1 MENLELLKKVIIL
14 QDRIIELL
22 DKIDNLKN
30 DCNAIKKNK
39 QKIEEEL
46 AQLYI
51 KYNNLEKSKRKY

>member
-14 QDRIIELL
+14 QDRVIELL
-22 DKIDNLKN
+22 DKIDNLKS
-30 DCNAIKKNK
+30 DCNTIKKNK

>member
-1 MENLELLKKVIIL
+1 MKELELLKKVIVL
-14 QDRIIELL
+14 QDRVIELL

-30 DCNAIKKNK
+30 DCNTIKKNK

>member
-1 MENLELLKKVIIL
+1 MKELELLKKIIIL
-14 QDRIIELL
+14 QDRVIELL

-30 DCNAIKKNK
+30 DCNTIKKNK

>member
-1 MENLELLKKVIIL
+1 MEKLELLKKVIIL
-14 QDRIIELL
+14 QDRVIELL

-30 DCNAIKKNK
+30 DCNTIKKNK
-39 QKIEEEL
+39 QKVEEEF

>member
-1 MENLELLKKVIIL
+1 MENLELLKKIIIL

-30 DCNAIKKNK
+30 DYNTIKKNK
-39 QKIEEEL
+39 QKVEEEL

>member
-1 MENLELLKKVIIL
+1 MENLELLKKIIIL
-14 QDRIIELL
+14 QDRVIELL

-30 DCNAIKKNK
+30 DCNTIKKNK

>member
-1 MENLELLKKVIIL
+1 MEELELLKKVIIL
-14 QDRIIELL
+14 QDRVIELL

-30 DCNAIKKNK
+30 DYNAIKKNK

>member
-1 MENLELLKKVIIL
+1 MEKLELLKKVIII
-14 QDRIIELL
+14 QDRVIELL

-30 DCNAIKKNK
+30 DYNTIKKNK
-39 QKIEEEL
+39 QKVEEEL

>member
-1 MENLELLKKVIIL
+1 MEKLELLKKVIIL
-14 QDRIIELL
+14 QDRVIELL

-30 DCNAIKKNK
+30 DYNTIKKNK
-39 QKIEEEL
+39 QKVEEEL

>member
-1 MENLELLKKVIIL
+1 MENLELLKKIIIL
-14 QDRIIELL
+14 QDKIIELL

-30 DCNAIKKNK
+30 DCNTIKKNK

>member
-1 MENLELLKKVIIL
+1 MEELELLKKVIIL
-14 QDRIIELL
+14 QDRVIELL

-30 DCNAIKKNK
+30 DCNTIKKNK
-39 QKIEEEL
+39 QKVEEEL

>member
-1 MENLELLKKVIIL
+1 MEKLELLKKVIIL
-14 QDRIIELL
+14 QDRVIELL

-30 DCNAIKKNK
+30 DCNIIKKNK

>member
-14 QDRIIELL
+14 QDRVIELL
-22 DKIDNLKN
+22 DKINNLKN
-30 DCNAIKKNK
+30 DCDTIKKNK

>member
-1 MENLELLKKVIIL
+1 MEKLELLKKIIII
-14 QDRIIELL
+14 QDRVIELL

-30 DCNAIKKNK
+30 DCDTIKKNK
-39 QKIEEEL
+39 QKVEEEL

>member
-1 MENLELLKKVIIL
+1 MEKLELLKKVIIL
-14 QDRIIELL
+14 QDRVIELL

-30 DCNAIKKNK
+30 DYNTIKKNK

>member
-14 QDRIIELL
+14 QDRVIELL
-22 DKIDNLKN
+22 DKLDNLKN
-30 DCNAIKKNK
+30 DCNTIKKNK

>member
-1 MENLELLKKVIIL
+1 MEKLELLKKVIIL
-14 QDRIIELL
+14 QDRVIELL

-30 DCNAIKKNK
+30 DCNTIKKNK

>member
-14 QDRIIELL
+14 QDRVIELL

-30 DCNAIKKNK
+30 DCNTIKKNK
-39 QKIEEEL
+39 QKAEEEL

>member
-1 MENLELLKKVIIL
+1 MEELELLKKVIIL
-14 QDRIIELL
+14 QDRVIKLL

-30 DCNAIKKNK
+30 DCNTIKKNK
-39 QKIEEEL
+39 QKVEEEL

>member
-1 MENLELLKKVIIL
+1 MKELELLKKVIIL
-14 QDRIIELL
+14 QDRVIELL

-30 DCNAIKKNK
+30 DCNTIKKNK
-39 QKIEEEL
+39 QKVEEEL

>member
-1 MENLELLKKVIIL
+1 MEKLELLKKVIIR
-14 QDRIIELL
+14 QDRVIELL

-30 DCNAIKKNK
+30 DCDTIKKNK
-39 QKIEEEL
+39 QKVEEEL

>member
-1 MENLELLKKVIIL
+1 MKELELLKKVIIL
-14 QDRIIELL
+14 QDRVIELL

-30 DCNAIKKNK
+30 DYNTIKKNK

>member
-14 QDRIIELL
+14 QDRVIELL

-30 DCNAIKKNK
+30 DCNTIKKNK

-46 AQLYI
+46 TQLYI

>member
-1 MENLELLKKVIIL
+1 MEKLELLKKVIIL

-30 DCNAIKKNK
+30 DCNTIKKNK
-39 QKIEEEL
+39 QKVEEEL

>member
-1 MENLELLKKVIIL
+1 MENLELLKKIIIL

-30 DCNAIKKNK
+30 DYNTIKKNK

>member
-1 MENLELLKKVIIL
+1 MEKLELLKKIIIL
-14 QDRIIELL
+14 QDRVIELL

-30 DCNAIKKNK
+30 DCNTIKKNK
-39 QKIEEEL
+39 QKVEEEL

>member
-1 MENLELLKKVIIL
+1 MENLELLKKIIIL

-30 DCNAIKKNK
+30 DCNTIKKNK
-39 QKIEEEL
+39 QKVEEEL

>member
-1 MENLELLKKVIIL
+1 MEELKLLKKVIIL
-14 QDRIIELL
+14 QDRVIELL

-30 DCNAIKKNK
+30 DYNTINKNK

>member
-1 MENLELLKKVIIL
+1 MEKLELLKKVIIL

-30 DCNAIKKNK
+30 DCNTIKKNK

>member
-1 MENLELLKKVIIL
+1 MEELELLKKIIIL
-14 QDRIIELL
+14 QDRVIELL

-30 DCNAIKKNK
+30 DCNTIKKNK

-51 KYNNLEKSKRKY
+51 KYNNLEKSKRK

>member
-1 MENLELLKKVIIL
+1 MEELELLKKVIIL
-14 QDRIIELL
+14 QDRVIELL

-30 DCNAIKKNK
+30 DCNTNKKNK
-39 QKIEEEL
+39 QKVEEEL